1 MVDVVSHVVKQLL
14 LLMFYS
20 YLRLYTHL
28 KVRNI
33 FVLNYLKILKSS
45 RYISRYCGYSHGES
59 SFK

>member
-20 YLRLYTHL
+20 YLRLHTHL

-33 FVLNYLKILKSS
+33 FAIVVDSVGITECELFRSSNSLKASLTKT
-45 RYISRYCGYSHGES
+45 
-59 SFK
+59 